1 MYMSEACVTSPN
13 AKARLRKLL
22 LADLLKNKIKPGI
35 MYKINENS
43 SNVKYSI
50 SYSLF
55 IKLNTIIMDF

>member
-22 LADLLKNKIKPGI
+22 LVDLLKNKIKPGI